1 MKKLVSVSVSEEK
14 LSAIEMYLE
23 QKNTTLSAEL
33 EKYVEQIYSKNV
45 PQNVRDFIDMMSA
58 KSLQESRKAP
68 RLPKRKSSLSSNSPQ
83 FAPNVQAIAS
93 DSCVWRSKAVG
104 GVSLP

>member
-1 MKKLVSVSVSEEK
+1 MKKSVAITISDEK
-14 LSAIEMYLE
+14 LAALEMYLE
-23 QKNTTLSAEL
+23 QKNIKLSDE
-33 EKYVEQIYSKNV
+33 
-45 PQNVRDFIDMMSA
+45 ID
-58 KSLQESRKAP
+58 KCIDGLYQ
-68 RLPKRKSSLSSNSPQ
+68 KRKSSLSSNSPQ

>member
-1 MKKLVSVSVSEEK
+1 MKKSVAITISDEK
-14 LSAIEMYLE
+14 LAALEMYLE
-23 QKNTTLSAEL
+23 QKNIKLS
-33 EKYVEQIYSKNV
+33 
-45 PQNVRDFIDMMSA
+45 D
-58 KSLQESRKAP
+58 ESRETP

>member
-1 MKKLVSVSVSEEK
+1 MKKSVAITISDEK
-14 LSAIEMYLE
+14 LAALEMYLE
-23 QKNTTLSAEL
+23 QKNIKLSDEIDKCIDGL
-33 EKYVEQIYSKNV
+33 YQKNV

-68 RLPKRKSSLSSNSPQ
+68 RLPKRKSCLSSNSPQ
-83 FAPNVQAIAS
+83 FAQCRIVRQ
-93 DSCVWRSKAVG
+93 SKAVG

>member
-1 MKKLVSVSVSEEK
+1 MKKSVAITISDEK
-14 LSAIEMYLE
+14 LAALEMYLE
-23 QKNTTLSAEL
+23 QKNIKLSDEIDKCIDGL
-33 EKYVEQIYSKNV
+33 YQKNV
-45 PQNVRDFIDMMSA
+45 PQNVRDFIEM
-58 KSLQESRKAP
+58 KSEKKPARSRETP